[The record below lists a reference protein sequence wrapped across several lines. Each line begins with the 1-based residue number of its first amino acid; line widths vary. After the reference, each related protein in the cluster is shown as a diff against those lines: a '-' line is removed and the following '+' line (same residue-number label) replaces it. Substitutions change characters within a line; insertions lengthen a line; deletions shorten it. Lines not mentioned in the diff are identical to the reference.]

1 MNDGSTFLVMNGH
14 DDSPDHELLQL
25 IQAGDEDA
33 FVTLYRRRHAGIYRF
48 AVQMSG
54 SQSLADD
61 VTQEVFLA
69 LIGGSETFDPARG
82 SLNSF
87 LYGIARNQTL
97 RRLRRDRSHVPLEST
112 NAISNGNGEDD
123 DGLTSNS
130 KPFDEL
136 LRNETIES
144 VRRAILSL
152 PERYREVVVLCEL
165 EEMSYAETAEVL
177 SCAVGTVRSRLH
189 RARLLLSDKL
199 RPTQAEEPGTVKTA
213 RCFA

>member
-1 MNDGSTFLVMNGH
+1 MNDGSTFLVMNGR
-14 DDSPDHELLQL
+14 DDSPDNELLQL
-25 IQAGDEDA
+25 IKAGDEDA

-54 SQSLADD
+54 SQSLAED

-87 LYGIARNQTL
+87 LYGVARNQTL
-97 RRLRRDRSHVPLEST
+97 RRLRRDRGHVPLEST
-112 NAISNGNGEDD
+112 NANSNGNGEDD

-136 LRNETIES
+136 VRNETIES

-189 RARLLLSDKL
+189 RARLLLGDKL
-199 RPTQAEEPGTVKTA
+199 RSAEAEEPGTVKTA

>member
-1 MNDGSTFLVMNGH
+1 MNDGATFLVMNGR
-14 DDSPDHELLQL
+14 DDSPDNELLQL

-33 FVTLYRRRHAGIYRF
+33 FATLYRRRHASIYRF
-48 AVQMSG
+48 ALQMSG
-54 SQSLADD
+54 SQSLAED
-61 VTQEVFLA
+61 VTQEVFLT
-69 LIGGSETFDPARG
+69 LIGGSESFDPDRG

-97 RRLRRDRSHVPLEST
+97 RRLRRDRGYVPLEGS
-112 NAISNGNGEDD
+112 ANGDD
-123 DGLTSNS
+123 DESQVSIS
-130 KPFDEL
+130 KPLDEFA
-136 LRNETIES
+136 RNETIES

-177 SCAVGTVRSRLH
+177 GCAVGTVRSRLH

-199 RPTQAEEPGTVKTA
+199 RPAESEATGTVKTA

>member
-1 MNDGSTFLVMNGH
+1 MNDGSTFLVMNGR
-14 DDSPDHELLQL
+14 DNSPDNELLQL

-54 SQSLADD
+54 SQSLAED

-82 SLNSF
+82 TLNSF

-97 RRLRRDRSHVPLEST
+97 RRLRRDRGYVSFEST
-112 NAISNGNGEDD
+112 TGNSSGDEDD
-123 DGLTSNS
+123 CLTSNS
-130 KPFDEL
+130 KPLDEL
-136 LRNETIES
+136 ARNETIES

-165 EEMSYAETAEVL
+165 QEMSYAETAGVL
-177 SCAVGTVRSRLH
+177 GCAVGTVRSRLH

-199 RPTQAEEPGTVKTA
+199 RPAETEEPGTVKTA

>member
-1 MNDGSTFLVMNGH
+1 MNDASTFLVMNGR
-14 DDSPDHELLQL
+14 DDSPDNELLQL
-25 IQAGDEDA
+25 IQAGDEEA
-33 FVTLYRRRHAGIYRF
+33 FASLYQRRHAGIYRF
-48 AVQMSG
+48 VLQMSG
-54 SQSLADD
+54 SQPLAED

-69 LIGGSETFDPARG
+69 LIRGSETFDPARG
-82 SLNSF
+82 TLNSF

-97 RRLRRDRSHVPLEST
+97 RRLRRDRGYVSLEST
-112 NAISNGNGEDD
+112 NGNGASDEDVC
-123 DGLTSNS
+123 LTSS
-130 KPFDEL
+130 SQPLDEL
-136 LRNETIES
+136 ARNETIET

-177 SCAVGTVRSRLH
+177 SCAIGTVRSRLH

-199 RPTQAEEPGTVKTA
+199 RPAEAETGSVKTA

>member
-1 MNDGSTFLVMNGH
+1 MNDGSTLLVMNGR
-14 DDSPDHELLQL
+14 DNSPDIELLQL

-54 SQSLADD
+54 SQSLAED

-69 LIGGSETFDPARG
+69 LIGGSESFDPERG

-87 LYGIARNQTL
+87 LFGIARNQTL
-97 RRLRRDRSHVPLEST
+97 RRLRRDRGYVPLEAT
-112 NAISNGNGEDD
+112 NGNAKSEDED
-123 DGLTSNS
+123 FTSTS
-130 KPFDEL
+130 KPLDEL
-136 LRNETIES
+136 ASSETIEA
-144 VRRAILSL
+144 VRKAILSL

-165 EEMSYAETAEVL
+165 QEMSYAETAEVL

-189 RARLLLSDKL
+189 RARLLLSEKL
-199 RPTQAEEPGTVKTA
+199 KPAEAEEPGTVKTA